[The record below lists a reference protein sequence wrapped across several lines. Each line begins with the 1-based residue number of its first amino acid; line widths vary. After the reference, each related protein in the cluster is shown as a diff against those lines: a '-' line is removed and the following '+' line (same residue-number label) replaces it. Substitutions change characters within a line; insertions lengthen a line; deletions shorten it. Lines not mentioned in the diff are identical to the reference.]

1 MVFGND
7 HHRYVL
13 CDGSHELN
21 NVRVP
26 DLLKYRQLMP
36 ERVSA
41 TNEKKHDLLLLDKLV
56 VHFRLKN

>member
-1 MVFGND
+1 MVFRND

-13 CDGSHELN
+13 RDGSHKLN
-21 NVRVP
+21 NIRVP

-36 ERVSA
+36 ERISV

-56 VHFRLKN
+56 VHFGVKN

>member
-1 MVFGND
+1 MVFGNN

-13 CDGSHELN
+13 GDGSHKLN

-36 ERVSA
+36 ERVSV
-41 TNEKKHDLLLLDKLV
+41 TNENKHDLLLLDKLV
-56 VHFRLKN
+56 VHFGVKN